1 MNITKT
7 NKMRYMFLVR
17 LSFTLW
23 IVLRFNSTVMW
34 PCSDFVVQC
43 VPGTVGAS
51 YVPVTVQMVAGRDVS
66 MVYSA
71 LDQILDGVQCSVVW
85 FSVHE
90 TSHDGR
96 GESSAV
102 VALGM
107 GSHVMPASTLIDSA
121 VLTHK
126 ETVSDV
132 WPTWIF
138 KKLHKK
144 RYKL

>member
-1 MNITKT
+1 
-7 NKMRYMFLVR
+7 
-17 LSFTLW
+17 
-23 IVLRFNSTVMW
+23 MW
-34 PCSDFVVQC
+34 PCSDFVVQS
-43 VPGTVGAS
+43 VPWTVGAS
-51 YVPVTVQMVAGRDVS
+51 NVPVPVQMVAGRDVS

-71 LDQILDGVQCSVVW
+71 LDQILDGVQCRVVW

-107 GSHVMPASTLIDSA
+107 GSHVMPASPLIDSA

-132 WPTWIF
+132 
-138 KKLHKK
+138 
-144 RYKL
+144 